1 MEIKDSYKK
10 IIIDEINFAV
20 KRMNSAKSAS
30 EKLYYFSA
38 IFGVFHRIYNLDY
51 NPDLVYA
58 HFILRATHEA
68 FINRLKSIEQVKDDT
83 VLLTNE
89 QFNKLSSLSKELAR
103 KIKKTE
109 DMDETLKK
117 FVVLL
122 YSTTGNGYYLMQKG
136 CYKL

>member
-20 KRMNSAKSAS
+20 KRMNSAKNAS

-38 IFGVFHRIYNLDY
+38 IYGVFHRIYNLDY

-58 HFILRATHEA
+58 HFILRGTHEA
-68 FINRLKSIEQVKDDT
+68 FMTRLKIIEQARDHII
-83 VLLTNE
+83 LLSNE
-89 QFNKLSSLSKELAR
+89 QFDKLSILSKELAR
-103 KIKKTE
+103 KINKTE

-117 FVVLL
+117 FVTLS

>member
-10 IIIDEINFAV
+10 IILDEINFAV
-20 KRMNSAKSAS
+20 KKMNSAKNAS

-58 HFILRATHEA
+58 HFILRATHDA
-68 FINRLKSIEQVKDDT
+68 FLNRLKAIEQVRDRT
-83 VLLTNE
+83 VSLSNK
-89 QFNKLSSLSKELAR
+89 QFDKLSILSKELVSNIN
-103 KIKKTE
+103 KNKDI
-109 DMDETLKK
+109 DETLKK
-117 FVVLL
+117 FVILL
-122 YSTTGNGYYLMQKG
+122 YSTTGNGYYLMQRG

>member
-1 MEIKDSYKK
+1 MEIKDSYRK

-20 KRMNSAKSAS
+20 KRMNSAKSPS

-38 IFGVFHRIYNLDY
+38 IYGVFHRIYNLEY
-51 NPDLVYA
+51 NPDLVYT
-58 HFILRATHEA
+58 HFILRSTHEA
-68 FINRLKSIEQVKDDT
+68 FQNRLKSIEQVRDRT
-83 VLLTNE
+83 VLLSNE
-89 QFNKLSSLSKELAR
+89 QFDKLSILSKELVS
-103 KIKKTE
+103 KINKNK

-117 FVVLL
+117 FVILL

>member
-10 IIIDEINFAV
+10 ILIDEINFAV
-20 KRMNSAKSAS
+20 KRMDSAERAP

-51 NPDLVYA
+51 NSDLVYA
-58 HFILRATHEA
+58 HFILRATHDA
-68 FINRLKSIEQVKDDT
+68 FLNRLKAIEQVKDHT
-83 VLLTNE
+83 ILLSNK
-89 QFNKLSSLSKELAR
+89 QFDKLSTLSKELAR
-103 KIKKTE
+103 KINVAE

-117 FVVLL
+117 FTILL
-122 YSTTGNGYYLMQKG
+122 FSTTGNGYYLMQRG

>member
-1 MEIKDSYKK
+1 MEIIDSYKK

-20 KRMNSAKSAS
+20 KRMNSVKKAS

-51 NPDLVYA
+51 NPDLIYA
-58 HFILRATHEA
+58 HFILRSTHDA
-68 FINRLKSIEQVKDDT
+68 FLSRLKSIEQLRDST
-83 VLLTNE
+83 ILLSDK
-89 QFNKLSSLSKELAR
+89 QFDKLSILSKELAG
-103 KIKKTE
+103 KINKTK

-117 FVVLL
+117 FVMLSF
-122 YSTTGNGYYLMQKG
+122 STTGNGYYLMQKG

>member
-89 QFNKLSSLSKELAR
+89 QFNKLSILSKELAR
-103 KIKKTE
+103 KIKITE
-109 DMDETLKK
+109 NMDETLKK

>member
-20 KRMNSAKSAS
+20 KKMNSAKSAS

-58 HFILRATHEA
+58 HFILRATHDA
-68 FINRLKSIEQVKDDT
+68 FLNRLKSIEQVRDRT
-83 VLLTNE
+83 ILLSNKIVRSLTCSID
-89 QFNKLSSLSKELAR
+89 FN
-103 KIKKTE
+103 
-109 DMDETLKK
+109 
-117 FVVLL
+117 LL
-122 YSTTGNGYYLMQKG
+122 NR
-136 CYKL
+136 